1 MHVAHAAIETV
12 EDELKK
18 IGYIAVACIAALS
31 VAPAFA
37 ADAMMAGPSMSMMKG
52 GEVMAVMPDGHMG
65 TMTVTDPK
73 MMAAMMKMAKPMDH
87 CMMMMTDAKGKT
99 FMVDTS
105 SKAAMA
111 ECEKMAK

>member
-1 MHVAHAAIETV
+1 MLKNLAIAILLIASVAAPA
-12 EDELKK
+12 
-18 IGYIAVACIAALS
+18 IAAT
-31 VAPAFA
+31 P
-37 ADAMMAGPSMSMMKG
+37 MMGTMSMMKG

-65 TMTVTDPK
+65 TMMMTDAK
-73 MMAAMMKMAKPMDH
+73 AMDSMMKMAKPLDH
-87 CMMMMTDAKGKT
+87 CVMMMTDAKGKT